1 MRKSHL
7 FVATLLLAAG
17 AVSIT
22 GCLDNDEPLGIQ
34 ELRSA
39 KAELY
44 RAQAALKTAEIG
56 LKEANI
62 KLKEAEVAHKTALT
76 RTIELENQMREI
88 DLLLKQDS
96 SSAESARL
104 QLQKKQYELQMD
116 SVQEA
121 YNAIMLQLQ
130 QSTAIAQHNY
140 NQALKELDFLKTQV
154 NDEYADRLST
164 VSSKLSTTMNNIT
177 NYQNRVMAKQ
187 RELLIFSAKNS
198 DEYVTSRLNKNIAD
212 KTAELENAQEALAKL
227 ETIYGTPTTEWETQG
242 EELLAAIEALQ
253 VHADTLKMQIAE
265 LQNKQTPLQN
275 QINDIVAGKKT
286 FTLTIPTAI
295 QPTVLTNVINS
306 FYPPYFPDFYEKFM
320 EQVEYNSE
328 ANGYIL
334 KNNGENLTI
343 DELANSD
350 INNLYSYFQKT
361 AGNLVI
367 PDEDY
372 AQAQEHLKTLQGD
385 MEYAA
390 GVYNGLIPQWENAR
404 DQFIAD
410 KDAYFINQEYSLW
423 ELTVVDVQTYYDSKR
438 ETTDKNTL
446 VTSLK
451 HYYEIR
457 TALDNTQTTY
467 FDGTENKV
475 IAETLTAENLDEIL
489 EIALG
494 GFEANVENLSAYQ
507 NLLGNDLE
515 INRDSDGKDV
525 VSPYNEIANPDK
537 GSMGAFYAI
546 CRQLWGVNTNNNII
560 IRYTPV
566 ENNEIEDYMNS
577 VDPFYVSDYEP
588 VAYLSY
594 ANTEEYETFN
604 SRFEN
609 RDTYT
614 QFNQDVE
621 EDYNTYLA
629 TVEEENAQLDEQKAA
644 LQKQIDEIQEQIDE
658 LQREQENIGENQ
670 ALYRNI
676 LNVIAGYYGN
686 ATGETQT
693 SYEEALTS
701 LKTMIGE
708 KQEDIVDKQQAL
720 TEANAML
727 EAWTQGL
734 DVEKNEE
741 LKLEAVKQYTA
752 QLENDIERL
761 NAKLADE
768 QKKFDIYT
776 AEKDALLAVMIG
788 NSYPEE

>member
-1 MRKSHL
+1 MKNKQINIFL
-7 FVATLLLAAG
+7 LTCCCFFAVAAAETARAQTKIDVGTLSNTILKTIGNTEESVGEATKTAG
-17 AVSIT
+17 EKA
-22 GCLDNDEPLGIQ
+22 Q
-34 ELRSA
+34 ELLIGPVENA
-39 KAELY
+39 KFE
-44 RAQAALKTAEIG
+44 K
-56 LKEANI
+56 I
-62 KLKEAEVAHKTALT
+62 K
-76 RTIELENQMREI
+76 
-88 DLLLKQDS
+88 
-96 SSAESARL
+96 
-104 QLQKKQYELQMD
+104 
-116 SVQEA
+116 
-121 YNAIMLQLQ
+121 
-130 QSTAIAQHNY
+130 
-140 NQALKELDFLKTQV
+140 ALKEDITKAQSTIQDKYEEVSEDVENAASDINETAADINKTADQIENSSLKSTADLGKQLNDV
-154 NDEYADRLST
+154 NQQIE
-164 VSSKLSTTMNNIT
+164 
-177 NYQNRVMAKQ
+177 NYQTAASEELTAKAKAANDNYAALQAMYDAAENEDDKAAISAQMSALTEEIDGYNTTLEQFENGEVEEYFKDDEEYQSLLAQ
-187 RELLIFSAKNS
+187 RNDI
-198 DEYVTSRLNKNIAD
+198 
-212 KTAELENAQEALAKL
+212 NAQLKDIGAAAAGLALTSISNLLSK
-227 ETIYGTPTTEWETQG
+227 TD
-242 EELLAAIEALQ
+242 EE
-253 VHADTLKMQIAE
+253 
-265 LQNKQTPLQN
+265 KQ
-275 QINDIVAGKKT
+275 
-286 FTLTIPTAI
+286 
-295 QPTVLTNVINS
+295 
-306 FYPPYFPDFYEKFM
+306 E
-320 EQVEYNSE
+320 EYT
-328 ANGYIL
+328 GVIL
-334 KNNGENLTI
+334 KNFLQKDEPNTPENVSRVMNYRREVFKQDVAHALYTAI
-343 DELANSD
+343 SLKLKLDEELKS
-350 INNLYSYFQKT
+350 IKTKQKNMAAADYKMT

-385 MEYAA
+385 MEHAA

-515 INRDSDGKDV
+515 INRDNDGKDV

-621 EDYNTYLA
+621 EDYNTYLT

-644 LQKQIDEIQEQIDE
+644 LQKQIDEIQEQIDK
-658 LQREQENIGENQ
+658 LQREQEDIGENQ